1 MRRSQQSK
9 LKGGQ
14 HEMGKAELP
23 QGCDLYSCSRIYQ
36 SLEDYFSKED
46 EI

>member
-1 MRRSQQSK
+1 MRGSQQCM

-14 HEMGKAELP
+14 QEMGKGKLL
-23 QGCDLYSCSRIYQ
+23 QGNDLYSCSRIYQ

-46 EI
+46 RI